1 MGVFDDVI
9 VVFESVKFIVICN
22 DILQI
27 SAQVYKL
34 YNQFNIGLLVL
45 LIEYCIY
52 ITFYGILVLN
62 MLYYVHT
69 PLMLG
74 RYIYVGT

>member
-27 SAQVYKL
+27 SAQVYIL
-34 YNQFNIGLLVL
+34 YNQFDIGLLVL
-45 LIEYCIY
+45 LMEYFID

-62 MLYYVHT
+62 RLYYVHT
-69 PLMLG
+69 LLML
-74 RYIYVGT
+74 